1 MKNILLLLLVIL
13 LASPAFSQKGFYN
26 ASHQKKDFTSEEI
39 DLTFEASQVNLAGEE
54 IAPVL
59 AAAIPLVLDFGFKTT
74 TKILEKKV
82 KEYSAEYSKYN
93 SYLGASEYPPI
104 ITFSRTI
111 IFGKK
116 TDLVPAL
123 IIKLEPKAA
132 GAGLLGRYIYYEVT
146 KLDLIYSAAKSTERF
161 PTLDY
166 TIELKLDY
174 LVGGER
180 KNLDLKPIVISSVKY
195 EVNPFLSKK
204 STYRTEFIALPEK
217 SMILGAS
224 IKIVE
229 TNPGKVRAEK
239 ILSAWNDNKEG
250 ARTIINTFVPK
261 EEKAQETE
269 AKPSGDTSTVDG
281 EQTSSSNTAPAK
293 PEKKVGK
300 NTKVK

>member
-1 MKNILLLLLVIL
+1 MKNILLLLLVVL
-13 LASPAFSQKGFYN
+13 VFSPANAQKRFYD
-26 ASHQKKDFTSEEI
+26 ASHQKKDFISEEI
-39 DLTFEASQVNLAGEE
+39 DLELTPSSVSLVAKQSAVL
-54 IAPVL
+54 L

-74 TKILEKKV
+74 TKILDKKV

-111 IFGKK
+111 TFENQKVV
-116 TDLVPAL
+116 DPAL
-123 IIKLEPKAA
+123 KIKFEPVQA
-132 GAGLLGRYIYYEVT
+132 GAGLLERYIYYEV
-146 KLDLIYSAAKSTERF
+146 KELEVNYSAAKSTERF

-174 LVGGER
+174 VVNDER

-195 EVNPFLSKK
+195 GKN
-204 STYRTEFIALPEK
+204 TYLGDKHRSEFIALPEK
-217 SMILGAS
+217 SIILGAS

-261 EEKAQETE
+261 EDKEEETE

-281 EQTSSSNTAPAK
+281 EQTSSSTAAPAK
-293 PEKKVGK
+293 PEKKITK
-300 NTKVK
+300 KKVK